1 MNNTTPLPII
11 LAACALFFLGRAQ
24 ADCAITS
31 GSASLGE
38 ISSFSVYSTA
48 QTTQASSG
56 FSCTGSLLTLL
67 SNNTITA
74 TLASSSFASTT
85 TPRMYSAATSEY
97 IPYSVC
103 KDASCGETYPIG
115 HAMEWKST
123 TFLGI
128 LGLFSAADG
137 TLPLYIRTTPGANV
151 AAGTYNDM
159 LTISWKWS
167 LCSLGAL
174 GLCIYDTGTRTS
186 TLAVNMVVMKD
197 CSIVSALDVDFGSA
211 ALPSAFASVSG
222 NTIIVQCTKN
232 TPYSINLSGTNDLSN
247 WRQMASAQS
256 GTTRYLQYQFSRP
269 SGTIWTQYND
279 YASNGTGLAQNIVY
293 TAAINSSQAPV
304 PAGTYTDTVTITL
317 TY

>member
-1 MNNTTPLPII
+1 MNNATSIPFV
-11 LAACALFFLGRAQ
+11 LAVCALFFLGNAR
-24 ADCAITS
+24 ADCTTTS
-31 GSASLGE
+31 GSASLGPV
-38 ISSFSVYSTA
+38 SSFSVYSTA

-74 TLASSSFASTT
+74 SLASSSFASAT
-85 TPRMYSAATSEY
+85 TPRLYSAATGEY

-103 KDASCGETYPIG
+103 KDASCSETYPIG
-115 HAMEWKST
+115 HVIEWKST

-151 AAGTYNDM
+151 AAGTYNDV
-159 LTISWKWS
+159 LTISWNWN
-167 LCSLGAL
+167 LCSLGLL
-174 GLCIYDTGTRTS
+174 GLCVYDTGTRTS

-197 CSIVSALDVDFGSA
+197 CLIVSALDVDFGSA
-211 ALPSAFASVSG
+211 AFPSAFASVSG
-222 NTIIVQCTKN
+222 NIIAVQCTKN

-247 WRQMASAQS
+247 WRQMTSAQS

-269 SGTIWTQYND
+269 SGIIWTQYND
-279 YASNGTGLAQNIVY
+279 YADNGTGLTQNIAY
-293 TAAINSSQAPV
+293 TATINGSQAPV
-304 PAGTYTDTVTITL
+304 PAGMYTDTVTITL